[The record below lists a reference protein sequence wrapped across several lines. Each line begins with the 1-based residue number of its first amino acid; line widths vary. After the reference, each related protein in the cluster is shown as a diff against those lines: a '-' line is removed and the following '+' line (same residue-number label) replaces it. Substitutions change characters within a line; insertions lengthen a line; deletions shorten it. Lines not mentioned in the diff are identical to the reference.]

1 MKQRKKQA
9 AGRSKDQRGNH
20 NGIIGPPESE
30 LGYRKSG
37 KNRESSITKK
47 PSLESDLFP
56 RYSEWIVFLITLILR
71 IFYVCQKHNWWI
83 LHPDEIFQSMEVAFS
98 EVHGYG
104 FRPYEFLPPAT
115 GPNVTSARSQERM
128 LGMYALRSFI
138 YPRILASVGS
148 IVRVLGYRGSL
159 YLIWKIFHAG
169 VTSCLPLATYFFCK
183 KVTGSRDVSVI
194 SCILVASSA
203 HLWVFGTHTFLNS
216 FLSPFVFIVLG
227 HFISFITILSDKE
240 IYKKEEKN
248 CVDEFENNNNNVHV
262 MHNCNGVHHCQSNVD
277 KLHVKSQALN
287 TAVRKEC
294 NLYNIF
300 LMGYFTGLF
309 IYLRPDLLTLY
320 FSILLPYM
328 PLLFSRLK
336 HIISN
341 LEIHLCIVSG
351 FVGILTGVLEDFLSY
366 GTFVVTPVQ
375 WVSFNVLNGYARR
388 IFGAMPT
395 LFYFEIFCENTT
407 LIFLSLCIIFVLIS
421 TISKP
426 ITVLVFFRK
435 CLFAL
440 TCLIVLYSL
449 QGHKEARFL
458 HDAIVLFYVCSGASL
473 FIFVQEVSIRIKL
486 FNNNRYTERLFH
498 SLLLL
503 CFISSQYQSIPSS
516 QDNSIKKWTYEG
528 KTDSHDVNVC
538 LDFIGQKDDVK
549 GVFIDRDMHMTGG
562 YTILNRDIPWFS
574 LINTEFREFSK
585 DSRLTMKS
593 FYGITKVSLTSNVS
607 NYIHIQN
614 TPFLLK
620 CILRQKEYNYLV
632 MKITR
637 EFINQGYEEVFR
649 YGTMRVLKRTF
660 DRKQEEYLTTLGN
673 SISDNKNSTI
683 LKYEGQWLMAYGS
696 YDLAREKF
704 NRAAEINSD
713 TQVYQFLIELYR
725 RMGEPENARKI
736 FRICRQAYNE
746 SECLKSARKIA
757 LFEHERIS
765 LK

>member
-1 MKQRKKQA
+1 MKQRKKQGV
-9 AGRSKDQRGNH
+9 GRSKDQRGNH
-20 NGIIGPPESE
+20 NGIMGLPDSQF
-30 LGYRKSG
+30 GYRKSG
-37 KNRESSITKK
+37 RNCESSIKREQR
-47 PSLESDLFP
+47 LESDLFP

-71 IFYVCQKHNWWI
+71 IYYVCQKHNWWI

-138 YPRILASVGS
+138 YPRILAGVGS
-148 IVRVLGYRGSL
+148 IVRVLGYHGSL
-159 YLIWKIFHAG
+159 YVIWKIFHAG

-183 KVTGSRDVSVI
+183 NLTGSRDVSVI

-227 HFISFITILSDKE
+227 YLISFFKHLSEKD
-240 IYKKEEKN
+240 IYNKDEKK
-248 CVDEFENNNNNVHV
+248 CVDEFENNNNVHV
-262 MHNCNGVHHCQSNVD
+262 MHNCNGVHHCQSKVD
-277 KLHVKSQALN
+277 QPNSQALN
-287 TAVRKEC
+287 KAVTREFSLCK
-294 NLYNIF
+294 IF
-300 LMGYFTGLF
+300 LTGYFTGLF
-309 IYLRPDLLTLY
+309 IYMRPDLLTLY
-320 FSILLPYM
+320 FSILFPYI
-328 PLLFSRLK
+328 PSLLLNLK
-336 HIISN
+336 HIILN
-341 LEIHLCIVSG
+341 LEVHLYIVSG
-351 FVGILTGVLEDFLSY
+351 FAGILTGVLEDFLSY
-366 GTFVVTPVQ
+366 GIFVVTPVQ

-388 IFGAMPT
+388 MFGAMPT
-395 LFYFEIFCENTT
+395 LFYFEIFFENLT
-407 LIFLSLCIIFVLIS
+407 LLFLSLCIIFVSIS
-421 TISKP
+421 TISKQSDM
-426 ITVLVFFRK
+426 LVFFRK

-458 HDAIVLFYVCSGASL
+458 HDAIVLFYICSGTSL
-473 FIFVQEVSIRIKL
+473 FIFVQKVSIHINL
-486 FNNNRYTERLFH
+486 FNSNIYTERIFH
-498 SLLLL
+498 SLLLI
-503 CFISSQYQSIPSS
+503 CFVSGQYQLMPSS

-528 KTDSHDVNVC
+528 KTDSHDVNEC
-538 LDFIGQKDDVK
+538 LHFIGQRDDVK
-549 GVFIDRDMHMTGG
+549 GLFTDRDIHMTGG
-562 YTILNRDIPWFS
+562 YTIVNRDIPWFS
-574 LINTEFREFSK
+574 LINTEFREFSR
-585 DSRLTMKS
+585 DIRLTMKS
-593 FYGITKVSLTSNVS
+593 FYGIRKVSVTSNVS
-607 NYIHIQN
+607 NYIHIHN

-620 CILRQKEYNYLV
+620 CLLRQKEYNYLV

-637 EFINQGYEEVFR
+637 EFINQGYKEVFR

-660 DRKQEEYLTTLGN
+660 DQKQEGYLTTLSK

-704 NRAAEINSD
+704 NRAAEIKSD
-713 TQVYQFLIELYR
+713 SQVYQFLIELHR

-736 FRICRQAYNE
+736 FRICRQAY
-746 SECLKSARKIA
+746 SETVCLNSPKKIA
-757 LFEHERIS
+757 LFEHEKIS